1 EIHVDEVLNNEKIPA
16 ILLQPLV
23 ENAVRHGIA
32 PYNIDGRIF
41 VRIERERDLI
51 VIRVGDNGGGMEPDM
66 LKALADMWENIR
78 NDPMRV
84 KEDTRNVGLRNIMKR
99 LSLLYGKRASFVIES
114 AKGGTTIT
122 IGYPP
127 AL

>member
-1 EIHVDEVLNNEKIPA
+1 
-16 ILLQPLV
+16 
-23 ENAVRHGIA
+23 
-32 PYNIDGRIF
+32 
-41 VRIERERDLI
+41 
-51 VIRVGDNGGGMEPDM
+51 M